1 MTTIR
6 EALQPQLDTSL
17 PLTAEDLERKRE
29 NIRGFYPKEQWEEIL
44 RARNLD
50 ADQLIGTKMVFF
62 LVRDETKLQ
71 VLQANESEID
81 SLEEKYTFLNSV
93 DGSLPMLVAKE

>member
-6 EALQPQLDTSL
+6 EALQPQLDTAP
-17 PLTAEDLERKRE
+17 PLTAEDLEKKRE
-29 NIRGFYPKEQWEEIL
+29 NIRGIYSKEHWEEIF

-50 ADQLIGTKMVFF
+50 TDQLIGTKMVFF
-62 LVRDETKLQ
+62 IVRDETKVQ

-93 DGSLPMLVAKE
+93 DSLLPTFTAKE